1 MSALAWAGQS
11 RRCCKYWGE
20 HSLLQG
26 LSHTAGAGMLCAM
39 AQMCSSQVLSLQA
52 VHGMLSPTQC
62 SYGLDHT
69 CSPQMGP
76 IKGTGTLPSKGKWR
90 LGTRGM
96 HLLVPRLNLGTQHQ
110 HTSCSPAKNQ
120 GETWSQIRAYGGST
134 SPGPHSQTRRMPPV
148 HPALG
153 CPGPTAAVPAP
164 QGAPRS
170 VPTAPLGWTVTSE
183 CPNRHRR
190 DGSPPRG
197 ADPCAAVPSV
207 PSFLSHPPALRVG
220 PVPARAAVTENKAV
234 PAQCPSVRSQ
244 MLTAGV
250 DSGRARGIEG
260 PCQAPAGRGQ
270 CWQ

>member
-20 HSLLQG
+20 RSLLQG

-110 HTSCSPAKNQ
+110 HTSCSPAK
-120 GETWSQIRAYGGST
+120 IRGK
-134 SPGPHSQTRRMPPV
+134 PGPKSG
-148 HPALG
+148 L
-153 CPGPTAAVPAP
+153 TAAAHLPVLIPKPEGCHQCTQPWAVLVPQRQCQPHRAP
-164 QGAPRS
+164 HAPS
-170 VPTAPLGWTVTSE
+170 PLH
-183 CPNRHRR
+183 PL
-190 DGSPPRG
+190 DGR
-197 ADPCAAVPSV
+197 
-207 PSFLSHPPALRVG
+207 
-220 PVPARAAVTENKAV
+220 
-234 PAQCPSVRSQ
+234 
-244 MLTAGV
+244 
-250 DSGRARGIEG
+250 
-260 PCQAPAGRGQ
+260 
-270 CWQ
+270 

>member
-1 MSALAWAGQS
+1 
-11 RRCCKYWGE
+11 
-20 HSLLQG
+20 
-26 LSHTAGAGMLCAM
+26 MLCAM

-76 IKGTGTLPSKGKWR
+76 IKGTGTPPSKGKWR

-96 HLLVPRLNLGTQHQ
+96 HLLVTRLNPGTQHQ

-120 GETWSQIRAYGGST
+120 GETWSQIRANGGST

-250 DSGRARGIEG
+250 DSGRAGGIEG